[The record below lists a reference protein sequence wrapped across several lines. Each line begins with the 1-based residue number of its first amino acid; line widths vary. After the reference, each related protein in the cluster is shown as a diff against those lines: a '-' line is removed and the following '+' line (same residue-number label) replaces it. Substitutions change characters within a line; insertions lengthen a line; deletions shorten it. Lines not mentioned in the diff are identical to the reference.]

1 MEQQMSTNGHMQEWI
16 GPVPKPSAVLVLQ
29 VIGLITLS
37 LGAIGLII
45 GTTMRL
51 GLLFALSIFGVGI
64 SPFALASGWA
74 RPIGMMLGIIA
85 LSFLTAFFPVGTIPA
100 AIVGFLAI
108 KNREHVRDYYSQKI
122 RRKLA

>member
-1 MEQQMSTNGHMQEWI
+1 MSTNGNLQQWS

-29 VIGLITLS
+29 VVGIISFS

-45 GTTMRL
+45 GLAMHL
-51 GLLFALSIFGVGI
+51 GLLFALSVFGVGI

-74 RPIGMMLGIIA
+74 RPIGMMLGIVA
-85 LSFLTAFFPVGTIPA
+85 LSFLIAFFPVGTIPA

-122 RRKLA
+122 RRKLG